1 MSQTNDSYFIVRESD
16 NAIVYSLQMKIGD
29 RFLMDRDTRGFNSRK
44 LFQDERV
51 ISRAT
56 LTEIVH
62 ELASSIDGNNLNQ
75 A

>member
-16 NAIVYSLQMKIGD
+16 NAIVYSLHMKIGD

-44 LFQDERV
+44 LFQDESV